1 MTQHYLLRHFTEYRY
16 EGDVELAHN
25 QMRMHLRNTD
35 TQVCLQRSMSVLPRP
50 SWTRLQGD
58 YFDNKVL
65 WMEVDKPHKVSKIFI
80 KHLMAVDEPVHA
92 DAAASLSVAQMQAL
106 LQEDRWA
113 QEPHLVLLRLPS
125 RFAPPSAA
133 IKAFAEPF
141 FPPERPVLECAIE
154 LMQHI
159 HAQFSFSPDATTVAT
174 PVDEVLA
181 KQAGVCQD
189 FAHLMVTALRS
200 VGLAVRYV
208 SGYIETLP
216 PPGQPRLVGADASH
230 AWVSLWCGP
239 EQGWQDLDPTNG
251 KRPDGQY
258 LVTAWGRDYD
268 DVVPMNGV
276 ISGGGKSSTLKVR
289 VDLRRV
295 SAPAVPDD
303 GPQIQYQG
311 QQQYQAQTQSQSQG
325 FDQGQLQTAEQAG
338 DQSSGQSSELNQSQ
352 QGQSPQ
358 SLSQQQSQTQ
368 QQSESQWTW
377 KPREQ

>member
-1 MTQHYLLRHFTEYRY
+1 MTQHYLLRHYTEYRY
-16 EGDVELAHN
+16 KADVESAHN

-35 TQVCLQRSMSVLPRP
+35 HQVCLQRSMSVLPRP

-65 WMEVDKPHKVSKIFI
+65 WMEVDRPHKVSKIFI
-80 KHLMAVDEPVHA
+80 KHLVAVDEPLKA
-92 DAAASLSVAQMQAL
+92 DPASTRTMAQMQAL
-106 LQEDRWA
+106 LAEECWA
-113 QEPHLVLLRLPS
+113 QDPQLVLLRVPS
-125 RFAPPSAA
+125 RFAPQSAA
-133 IKAFAEPF
+133 VRAFARPF
-141 FPPERPVLECAIE
+141 FPPDRPVLACAVE

-159 HAQFSFSPDATTVAT
+159 YKHFEFNPHATTVAT
-174 PVDEVLA
+174 PVEEVLN
-181 KQAGVCQD
+181 KRAGVCQD

-200 VGLAVRYV
+200 VGLVVRYV

-239 EQGWQDLDPTNG
+239 ELGWQDLDPTNG

-276 ISGGGKSSTLKVR
+276 ISGGGGSSTLKVR

-295 SAPAVPDD
+295 SRPAVAGLQEPS
-303 GPQIQYQG
+303 GLPGQTQSAGSQQQGSQHQGSQQQGSQQEGSQQQGG
-311 QQQYQAQTQSQSQG
+311 QQQGGQQQGMQSQ
-325 FDQGQLQTAEQAG
+325 D
-338 DQSSGQSSELNQSQ
+338 
-352 QGQSPQ
+352 P
-358 SLSQQQSQTQ
+358 
-368 QQSESQWTW
+368 
-377 KPREQ
+377 PRQE

>member
-16 EGDVELAHN
+16 KDDVESAHN

-35 TQVCLQRSMSVLPRP
+35 HQVCLQRSLRVLPSP

-58 YFDNKVL
+58 YFGNKVL
-65 WMEVDKPHKVSKIFI
+65 WMEMDRPHTVSKIFI
-80 KHLMAVDEPVHA
+80 KHLVAVDQPPQP
-92 DAAASLSVAQMQAL
+92 DPASTRTVAQMQAL
-106 LQEDRWA
+106 LAEENWA
-113 QEPHLVLLRLPS
+113 QEPQLVLLRVPS
-125 RFAPPSAA
+125 RFAPQSAA
-133 IKAFAEPF
+133 IKAFASPF
-141 FPPERPVLECAIE
+141 FPPERPVLECAME

-159 HAQFSFSPDATTVAT
+159 YSQFKFSPHATTVAT
-174 PVDEVLA
+174 PVEEVLA
-181 KQAGVCQD
+181 KRAGVCQD

-239 EQGWQDLDPTNG
+239 ELGWQDLDPTNG

-276 ISGGGKSSTLKVR
+276 ISGGGGSSTLKVR

-295 SAPAVPDD
+295 ARPAVAGLQEP
-303 GPQIQYQG
+303 GFQP
-311 QQQYQAQTQSQSQG
+311 AQSQSQ
-325 FDQGQLQTAEQAG
+325 
-338 DQSSGQSSELNQSQ
+338 SQSQ
-352 QGQSPQ
+352 TGGGQQQASQQQGG
-358 SLSQQQSQTQ
+358 QQQSQGGEPAGGLPPFDPPT
-368 QQSESQWTW
+368 SQ
-377 KPREQ
+377 